1 MGVSAL
7 VHVLLAMTLL
17 NGNISLLQFWHE
29 PSNPASRQRTLGA
42 LGKEA
47 RREKFASGGFSWMP
61 LVNESI
67 QPCHPLMGESPIRV
81 VGCSLDCRGIRMQV

>member
-7 VHVLLAMTLL
+7 AHVLLAMTLL

-47 RREKFASGGFSWMP
+47 F
-61 LVNESI
+61 L
-67 QPCHPLMGESPIRV
+67 
-81 VGCSLDCRGIRMQV
+81 GCRW